1 MEFSIY
7 KYNAVHSQVRQPIRH
22 SHHMQF
28 TDTRPTYRTS
38 SPSFAPKSFPIK
50 ARRSI
55 SAVVSKRYF
64 IIPTVKI
71 KVYVYT

>member
-7 KYNAVHSQVRQPIRH
+7 EYNAVHSQVRQPIRH

-38 SPSFAPKSFPIK
+38 SPSFAPHSFPNE

-55 SAVVSKRYF
+55 SVIVSRRYP
-64 IIPTVKI
+64 IIPIIRI
-71 KVYVYT
+71 KVCIY